1 VAGSPYTIS
10 AVLSP
15 AGVLGN
21 YTITYNTAN
30 FTITP
35 KAASVTPDAKTKIY
49 GDADPTLTGTLSGF
63 LAGDSVTAAY
73 SRISGETVAGSPY
86 TISAVLSPAGVLGNY
101 TITYNTANF
110 TITPKAASVTPD
122 AKTKVYGD
130 ADPTLTGTLSGFL
143 AGDSVTAAYSRIS
156 GETVAGSP
164 YTISAVLSPAGVLGN
179 YTITYNTA
187 NFTITPLTITVTA
200 DAKTKVYGDADPTLT
215 GTLSGFLAGDSVTA
229 AYSRISGET
238 VAGSPYTISAVLSP
252 AGVLGNYTITYN
264 TANFTITPLTITVT
278 ADAKTK
284 VYGAADPALT
294 YTLSPALVGS
304 DTFTGALSR
313 AAGENIGPYAIS
325 QDTLALSSNY
335 TLNYVGANLTITPKA
350 LTVTANNRTK
360 IYGATV
366 TFAGTEFAAGGLVNG
381 DTVTGVTLTS
391 AGAAAGATVAGSP
404 YAIMA
409 SAAAGTG
416 LGNYTISYVD
426 GALTLSP
433 KALTV
438 TANNRTKIYGATVTF
453 AGTEFAAGGLVNGDT
468 VTSVTLTSAGAAAG
482 AAVASPPY
490 FIVPSAA
497 TGTGLGNYTIS
508 YVSGSLTVS
517 KASIGLSMSSSLST
531 VVHGREVTFTAS
543 VTGTGATGT
552 VTFKDGET
560 ILGSSTLSNGTA
572 TYATSTLSA
581 GTHSITAVYGGDG
594 NFAGNTSSDVPLTVK
609 TPSGVNWALIGAIIA
624 AVVLFGL
631 FFFLL
636 FMRRKKKPNQP
647 QVPTPTPSRT

>member
-49 GDADPTLTGTLSGF
+49 GDADPVLTGTLSGF
-63 LAGDSVTAAY
+63 LVGDSVTAAY
-73 SRISGETVAGSPY
+73 SRTPGETVAGSPY

-110 TITPKAASVTPD
+110 TITPKA
-122 AKTKVYGD
+122 
-130 ADPTLTGTLSGFL
+130 
-143 AGDSVTAAYSRIS
+143 
-156 GETVAGSP
+156 
-164 YTISAVLSPAGVLGN
+164 
-179 YTITYNTA
+179 
-187 NFTITPLTITVTA
+187 LTITASSVP
-200 DAKTKVYGDADPTLT
+200 KT
-215 GTLSGFLAGDSVTA
+215 
-229 AYSRISGET
+229 
-238 VAGSPYTISAVLSP
+238 
-252 AGVLGNYTITYN
+252 
-264 TANFTITPLTITVT
+264 
-278 ADAKTK
+278 
-284 VYGAADPALT
+284 YGAA
-294 YTLSPALVGS
+294 
-304 DTFTGALSR
+304 
-313 AAGENIGPYAIS
+313 
-325 QDTLALSSNY
+325 
-335 TLNYVGANLTITPKA
+335 
-350 LTVTANNRTK
+350 
-360 IYGATV
+360 V
-366 TFAGTEFAAGGLVNG
+366 TFAGTEFTAGGLVGSDN
-381 DTVTGVTLTS
+381 VTSVTLTS

-404 YAIMA
+404 YAIVA
-409 SAAAGTG
+409 SAATGTG

-468 VTSVTLTSAGAAAG
+468 VTGVTLTSAGAAAS
-482 AAVASPPY
+482 AAVAGSPY
-490 FIVPSAA
+490 SIVPSTAA
-497 TGTGLGNYTIS
+497 GTGLGNYTIS

-531 VVHGREVTFTAS
+531 AVHGREVTFTAS
-543 VTGTGATGT
+543 VTGTGATGM

-560 ILGSSTLSNGTA
+560 ILGSATLSNGTA

-581 GTHSITAVYGGDG
+581 GTHSITAVYGGDA

-647 QVPTPTPSRT
+647 QAPTPTPSRT